1 MLDVDLELCFGGGLN
16 RDFVAAG
23 FIRDLLLDDDLDLL
37 LDDFDPDDAFLLA
50 AAVLSFCWA
59 PSLAL

>member
-23 FIRDLLLDDDLDLL
+23 FIRDLLLDDDLD
-37 LDDFDPDDAFLLA
+37 PDDAFLLA
-50 AAVLSFCWA
+50 VAVLSFPWA

>member
-37 LDDFDPDDAFLLA
+37 LDDFDPDDA
-50 AAVLSFCWA
+50 AAVLSFPWA